1 MQSITRVSRL
11 FYGSYSGSVSQGPS
25 SRRCMSLLFTSNT
38 LQHSRSSLL
47 PGYSRMLL
55 ASSRESIPSTSVPS
69 TASSSLLSLP
79 SSVLP
84 PMGSAVFPQF
94 GQRRWKARGNTYQ
107 PSTVKRKRHY
117 GFRARLKTKNGRR
130 ILMRRKEKG
139 RWYLSH

>member
-1 MQSITRVSRL
+1 MIT
-11 FYGSYSGSVSQGPS
+11 FF
-25 SRRCMSLLFTSNT
+25 RCMSLLFTSNT

-47 PGYSRMLL
+47 PSYSRMLL
-55 ASSRESIPSTSVPS
+55 ASSRESSPSTSVPS
-69 TASSSLLSLP
+69 TAASSLLSFP
-79 SSVLP
+79 SILP